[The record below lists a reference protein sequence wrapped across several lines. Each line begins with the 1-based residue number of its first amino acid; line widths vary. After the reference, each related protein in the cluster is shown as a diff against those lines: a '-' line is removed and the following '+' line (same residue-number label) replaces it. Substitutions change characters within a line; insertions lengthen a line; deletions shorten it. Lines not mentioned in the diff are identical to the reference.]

1 MVGQI
6 LANFDL
12 YVWIALVLF
21 VAGVVATLIYD
32 NTTTLKTKQ
41 RKKQPSPQ
49 PRTKSD

>member
-32 NTTTLKTKQ
+32 NTATLKTKQ
-41 RKKQPSPQ
+41 RRERPSPQ

>member
-41 RKKQPSPQ
+41 RKQQPSAQ
-49 PRTKSD
+49 PRTKSE